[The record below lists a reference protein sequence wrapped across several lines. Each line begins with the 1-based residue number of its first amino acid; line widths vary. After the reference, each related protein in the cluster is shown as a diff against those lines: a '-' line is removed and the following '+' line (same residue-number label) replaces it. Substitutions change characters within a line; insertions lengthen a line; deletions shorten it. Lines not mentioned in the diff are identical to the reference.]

1 MSTNPYAKRS
11 QMAPASRV
19 VRAYAAP
26 VNRPSGTIAAYD
38 PASPLGFDLDAP
50 PWP

>member
-1 MSTNPYAKRS
+1 MSSNPYAKRS

-26 VNRPSGTIAAYD
+26 VNRAAGIIQAFD
-38 PASPLGFDLDAP
+38 PAVPGRLQS
-50 PWP
+50 